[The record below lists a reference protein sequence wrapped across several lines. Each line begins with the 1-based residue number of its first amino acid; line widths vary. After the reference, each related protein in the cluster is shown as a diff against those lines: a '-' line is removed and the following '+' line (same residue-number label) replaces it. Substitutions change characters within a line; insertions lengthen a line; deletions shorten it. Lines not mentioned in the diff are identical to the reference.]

1 MMLSDLLRQG
11 RSITDQLN
19 SGDIPLIDAEGK
31 EVNIQLALN
40 QSENKLVCEIAL
52 VRRKLDDMTQEE
64 WKELKKQTQH
74 SRYLSIQDG
83 KLGGYFA
90 GDELRRVL
98 NWLDEHNF
106 EY

>member
-1 MMLSDLLRQG
+1 MTLNDLLRQG

-31 EVNIQLALN
+31 EANVQLALH
-40 QSENKLVCEIAL
+40 QPEDKLVCKIL
-52 VRRKLDDMTQEE
+52 FVRRKLEDMTQEE
-64 WKELKKQTQH
+64 WQELKKQTRH
-74 SRYLSIQDG
+74 RRDLSIQDG
-83 KLGGYFA
+83 KLEGYFG
-90 GDELRRVL
+90 GDDLRNVL